1 LLHRLLAMPA
11 STLPRARFR
20 LFGLALIANGLLGIA
35 LVGVA
40 LGALGPLIT
49 RASVAAD
56 SAGDSLGAAA
66 AALDQTAVAFDG
78 FGKSINDARS
88 SSAHASQLL
97 NDASTTSAQL
107 ADAMSISFLGA
118 QPFLPIAQSFRRNT
132 DELRGV
138 SADLSTLS
146 EAIGHNAGDIASIR
160 DSVRLLRDRVRQL
173 AKDAAASPDGRRVGP
188 ELSVLAYG
196 LTLWLGV
203 LAVLSVL
210 AGFILF
216 RI

>member
-1 LLHRLLAMPA
+1 MA
-11 STLPRARFR
+11 F
-20 LFGLALIANGLLGIA
+20 ALIANGLLGVV
-35 LVGVA
+35 LVAIA

-66 AALDQTAVAFDG
+66 VALDQMATAFDG
-78 FGKSINDARS
+78 FDKSLNDARA

-107 ADAMSISFLGA
+107 ADAMSINFLGA

-146 EAIGHNAGDIASIR
+146 EAIGQNSGDIGAVR
-160 DSVRLLRDRVRQL
+160 DSVRLLRDRVQRL
-173 AKDAAASPDGRRVGP
+173 ARDAAASPDGRPVGP
-188 ELSVLAYG
+188 ELTVLAYG
-196 LTLWLGV
+196 LTIWLGI
-203 LAVLSVL
+203 LALLSL
-210 AGFILF
+210 AAGFMLL
-216 RI
+216 RL

>member
-1 LLHRLLAMPA
+1 MSTIPLRRGRL
-11 STLPRARFR
+11 R
-20 LFGLALIANGLLGIA
+20 LIGFALIANGLLGVI
-35 LVGVA
+35 LVAIA

-66 AALDQTAVAFDG
+66 VALDQMATAFEGFD
-78 FGKSINDARS
+78 KSLNDAKA

-107 ADAMSISFLGA
+107 ADAMSINFLGA

-146 EAIGHNAGDIASIR
+146 EAIGHNAGDIGAVR
-160 DSVRLLRDRVRQL
+160 DSVRLLRDRVQRL
-173 AKDAAASPDGRRVGP
+173 ARDAAASPDGRPVGP
-188 ELSVLAYG
+188 ELTVLAYG
-196 LTLWLGV
+196 LTIWLGV
-203 LAVLSVL
+203 LALLSIALGFVVL
-210 AGFILF
+210 

>member
-1 LLHRLLAMPA
+1 MSGSRAAPRPRLRLL
-11 STLPRARFR
+11 
-20 LFGLALIANGLLGIA
+20 GLALFANGLLGLA

-56 SAGDSLGAAA
+56 SAGDSLEAAA
-66 AALDQTAVAFDG
+66 QALDQLSTSFEG
-78 FGKSINDARS
+78 FSKSLNDARA

-97 NDASTTSAQL
+97 NDASATTAQL
-107 ADAMSISFLGA
+107 ADAMSISFLGS
-118 QPFLPIAQSFRRNT
+118 QPFLPISRSFRRNT

-146 EAIGHNAGDIASIR
+146 EAIGHNSSDVAAVR
-160 DSVRLLRDRVRQL
+160 DSVRVLRDRVQRL
-173 AKDAAASPDGRRVGP
+173 ANDAAAAPGGRRVGP

-203 LAVLSVL
+203 LALLSLFGGVLLLRS
-210 AGFILF
+210 
-216 RI
+216 

>member
-1 LLHRLLAMPA
+1 M
-11 STLPRARFR
+11 
-20 LFGLALIANGLLGIA
+20 GLALLANGLLGLT

-40 LGALGPLIT
+40 LGALGPLLT

-56 SAGDSLGAAA
+56 SAGDSLVAAA
-66 AALDQTAVAFDG
+66 RALDQTSTSFDG
-78 FGKSINDARS
+78 FSKSLDDAKT

-97 NDASTTSAQL
+97 NDASATSEQL
-107 ADAMSISFLGA
+107 ADAMAINFLGA
-118 QPFLPIAQSFRRNT
+118 QPFLPISQSFRKNT

-146 EAIGHNAGDIASIR
+146 EAIGHNSR
-160 DSVRLLRDRVRQL
+160 DVVSVRDAIRVLRDRVQRL
-173 AKDAAASPDGRRVGP
+173 ATDAAASPDGRHVGP

-203 LAVLSVL
+203 LALLSL
-210 AGFILF
+210 AGGVLLL
-216 RI
+216 RA

>member
-1 LLHRLLAMPA
+1 MPSHRPAPRRRLRLL
-11 STLPRARFR
+11 
-20 LFGLALIANGLLGIA
+20 GLALIANGLLGIA

-40 LGALGPLIT
+40 LGALGPLLV

-56 SAGDSLGAAA
+56 SAGDSLAAA
-66 AALDQTAVAFDG
+66 AQALDQTATAFDG
-78 FGKSINDARS
+78 FSKSLDDAKA

-97 NDASTTSAQL
+97 NDASATSMQL
-107 ADAMSISFLGA
+107 ADAMSISFLGS
-118 QPFLPIAQSFRRNT
+118 QPFLPISQSFRRNT

-146 EAIGHNAGDIASIR
+146 EAIGHNSR
-160 DSVRLLRDRVRQL
+160 DVVAVRDAVRVLRDRVQRL
-173 AKDAAASPDGRRVGP
+173 ARDAAASPDGRRVGP

-203 LAVLSVL
+203 LAVLSL
-210 AGFILF
+210 LSGLMLLRA
-216 RI
+216 

>member
-1 LLHRLLAMPA
+1 MGVA
-11 STLPRARFR
+11 
-20 LFGLALIANGLLGIA
+20 LFANGLLGLA

-40 LGALGPLIT
+40 LGALGPLLT

-56 SAGDSLGAAA
+56 SAGDSLAAA
-66 AALDQTAVAFDG
+66 AQALDRTSTAFDG
-78 FGKSINDARS
+78 FSKSLADAQT

-97 NDASTTSAQL
+97 NDASATSAQL
-107 ADAMSISFLGA
+107 ADGMSISFLGA
-118 QPFLPIAQSFRRNT
+118 QPFLPIAQNFRRNT

-146 EAIGHNAGDIASIR
+146 EAIGHNSRDVVTVRDSIR
-160 DSVRLLRDRVRQL
+160 VLRDRVQRL
-173 AKDAAASPDGRRVGP
+173 ATDAAATPDGRRVGP

-203 LAVLSVL
+203 LALLSL
-210 AGFILF
+210 AAGLILL
-216 RI
+216 RA

>member
-1 LLHRLLAMPA
+1 MPA
-11 STLPRARFR
+11 SRRVRRSPFR
-20 LFGLALIANGLLGIA
+20 LLGFALVANGLLGLA

-40 LGALGPLIT
+40 LAALGPLLT

-56 SAGDSLGAAA
+56 SAGDSLSAAA
-66 AALDQTAVAFDG
+66 LALDQTSTAFDG
-78 FGKSINDARS
+78 FSRSLDDART

-97 NDASTTSAQL
+97 NDASATSAQL

-118 QPFLPIAQSFRRNT
+118 QPFLPIAQNFRRNT

-146 EAIGHNAGDIASIR
+146 EAIGHNSRDVVSVR
-160 DSVRLLRDRVRQL
+160 DSIRLLRDQVQRL
-173 AKDAAASPDGRRVGP
+173 ARDAAATPDGRHVGP

-196 LTLWLGV
+196 LTLWLGI
-203 LAVLSVL
+203 LAILSLVGGL
-210 AGFILF
+210 LLL
-216 RI
+216 RM